1 MKFSII
7 MPAHNAEKEIDD
19 AIKSVLEQKF
29 NDYEFIVI
37 NDYSTDNTEQV
48 VKKYENVKLINHK
61 KNKKAGGARNTGIDE
76 AKGEYIFFLDS
87 DDKMYDE
94 NVLQKLSDN
103 IEANNNPDV
112 VYLGFK
118 AEGNSFNG
126 IYMPDKNNSSKYNR
140 IKDWKFANVWDVCWK
155 KSFILDNKIRF
166 VEEKFFEDFL
176 FYYKAILASTSYS
189 YTDFISI
196 IYNSGREE
204 SMTTF
209 INPQKIKD
217 FYFHLELFMNLYESV
232 DEEYKPLF
240 KDILIK
246 QNDYMNRLVKRL
258 K

>member
-7 MPAHNAEKEIDD
+7 MPAHNAEKEIEEV
-19 AIKSVLEQKF
+19 IKSVLKQNY
-29 NDYEFIVI
+29 NDYEFIVV
-37 NDYSTDNTEQV
+37 NDCSTDKTEQV
-48 VKKYENVKLINHK
+48 VKKFENVKIINHET
-61 KNKKAGGARNTGIDE
+61 NKKAGGARNTGIDE

-103 IEANNNPDV
+103 IDENNNPDV

-118 AEGNSFNG
+118 ADGNSFNG
-126 IYMPDKNNSSKYNR
+126 VYMPDESNSTKFTR
-140 IKDWKFANVWDVCWK
+140 IKEWRYANVWDVCWK
-155 KSFILDNKIRF
+155 RSFLVNNNIRF

-189 YTDFISI
+189 YTNFISI

-217 FYFHLELFMNLYESV
+217 FYFHLELFMDLYETV

-240 KDILIK
+240 KEILIK
-246 QNDYMNRLVKRL
+246 QNEYMNRLVKRL